1 MKAIHQNLMYLIIL
15 IVIAAFFW
23 WSKPTLSYPVSGI
36 VLPALPTTLKPS
48 LPNQVKVLDRLSH
61 QAHVL
66 AYIRTIR
73 HVPISQLPSASML
86 PNLKLAQHLAAQVG
100 ARSLMLTGVGPSS
113 SSVGFS
119 NYILMAAAVA

>member
-1 MKAIHQNLMYLIIL
+1 MKSTHQNLMHLIIL

-36 VLPALPTTLKPS
+36 VLPALPTTLKPI
-48 LPNQVKVLDRLSH
+48 LPSQVKVLNRISDR
-61 QAHVL
+61 AHVL

-73 HVPISQLPSASML
+73 HVPISQLTSASML
-86 PNLKLAQHLAAQVG
+86 PNLKLAQRLAAQVG
-100 ARSLMLTGVGPSS
+100 ARSLVLTGAAPSS
-113 SSVGFS
+113 SSFGFS